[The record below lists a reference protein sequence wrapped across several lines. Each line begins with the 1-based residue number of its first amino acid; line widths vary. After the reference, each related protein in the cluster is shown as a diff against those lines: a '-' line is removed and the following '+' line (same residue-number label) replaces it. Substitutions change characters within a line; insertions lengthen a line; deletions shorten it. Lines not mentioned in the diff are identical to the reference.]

1 MSPSARRLRL
11 SPAWN
16 DRRWKKDGLFCLDP
30 SKSASISATGYG
42 AGDGVCRLPLPPPP
56 LLPGRLFRVRL
67 TSDTHF
73 LAGPLS
79 SAPRTLPAF
88 NGTISW
94 NLRAATAMAIS
105 SAADQS
111 G

>member
-1 MSPSARRLRL
+1 M
-11 SPAWN
+11 
-16 DRRWKKDGLFCLDP
+16 
-30 SKSASISATGYG
+30 YG
-42 AGDGVCRLPLPPPP
+42 AGDGVCMLPPPPTAP

-79 SAPRTLPAF
+79 SAPRTFPAF
-88 NGTISW
+88 SGTISW
-94 NLRAATAMAIS
+94 NLHAATATAIS
-105 SAADQS
+105 RRSIR